1 MKAKALK
8 VVLAA
13 SLATAAGSALATDIR
28 FDGFA
33 SFVAGQVLNKDELV
47 KDSTTGSTVP
57 FRGFDEN
64 LDFQQ
69 NSLFAL
75 QARADL
81 KDNLSATLQVV
92 AKGKDDYNAKFNWA
106 YLTYDINSEWTAK
119 IGRQRIPYF
128 MYSDFL
134 DVGYAYPWI
143 APPTY
148 VYDLGGFDSNDGISL
163 EYQTDLGNWTSRL
176 SLMWGRAKTQ
186 LTANGTTSEA
196 NVKNQGLIAWS
207 MNYDWL
213 TLRATYAQTFLT
225 FDTSST
231 VDLIYQQ
238 FQSATG
244 VTLSPASRTNF
255 LVDNDKATFKGVGI
269 SIDPGQYFLA
279 SELTQLDIP
288 NSILQNPATQW
299 YVSGGYRMDK
309 FTFYATYEHVTS
321 DYNKRGVANV
331 VANDIAPLGLPA
343 VQEAA
348 LTDAVRQI
356 FDNTNLPKAK
366 SYTVGLRYNFH
377 PSACAKLEFMQEDNK
392 QTDKKPQA
400 IALAIQ
406 LVY

>member
-8 VVLAA
+8 AVLAA
-13 SLATAAGSALATDIR
+13 SLAAVATSALATDIR

-33 SFVAGQVLNKDELV
+33 SFVAGQVLNKDDL
-47 KDSTTGSTVP
+47 KDPTTGEYGN

-81 KDNLSATLQVV
+81 KDNLSATVQVV

-119 IGRQRIPYF
+119 LGRQRIPYF
-128 MYSDFL
+128 IYSDFL

-148 VYDLGGFDSNDGISL
+148 VYYFHGFDSNDGISL

-186 LTANGTTSEA
+186 LTVNGTTSDS
-196 NVKNQGLIAWS
+196 NVKNLGLIAWS

-213 TLRATYAQTFLT
+213 TLRATYAQSFLT
-225 FDTSST
+225 IDTSSA
-231 VDLIYQQ
+231 VDDIYQQ
-238 FQSATG
+238 FANAG
-244 VTLSPASRTNF
+244 LTLSDASRTNF
-255 LVDNDKATFKGVGI
+255 LIDNDKATFKGVGI
-269 SIDPGQYFLA
+269 SIDPGQYFVV
-279 SELTQLDIP
+279 SELTQLDVP

-331 VANDIAPLGLPA
+331 VAENITPLPISDA
-343 VQEAA
+343 QKAA
-348 LTDAVRQI
+348 LAEGIRQV
-356 FDNTNLPKAK
+356 FDNPNLPKAK

-377 PSACAKLEFMQEDNK
+377 PSACAKLEFMQEDNQ
-392 QTDKKPQA
+392 QTDNKPQA